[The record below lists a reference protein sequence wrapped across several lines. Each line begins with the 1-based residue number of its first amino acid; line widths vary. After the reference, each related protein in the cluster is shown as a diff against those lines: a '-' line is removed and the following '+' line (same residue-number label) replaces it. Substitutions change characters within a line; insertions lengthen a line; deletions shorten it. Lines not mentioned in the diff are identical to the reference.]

1 MNRHALLPLAACLM
15 LAACQTTAP
24 APTVSG
30 ERPGTSD
37 AAHALYTSLTD
48 RVKACWFSGNAT
60 FAGYAYTAEIVANA
74 PRILIVPKNDRDGR
88 PVLVIEPTGSSSASI
103 YGPLLAAPAGLR
115 AKSDL
120 DRWMAGSTGCA

>member
-1 MNRHALLPLAACLM
+1 VKHYALLVSAACLA

-24 APTVSG
+24 TPTASG

-74 PRILIVPKNDRDGR
+74 PRILIFPKNARDGR

-103 YGPLLAAPAGLR
+103 YGPLLAAPAGVR

-120 DRWMAGSTGCA
+120 DRWMAGGTGCA